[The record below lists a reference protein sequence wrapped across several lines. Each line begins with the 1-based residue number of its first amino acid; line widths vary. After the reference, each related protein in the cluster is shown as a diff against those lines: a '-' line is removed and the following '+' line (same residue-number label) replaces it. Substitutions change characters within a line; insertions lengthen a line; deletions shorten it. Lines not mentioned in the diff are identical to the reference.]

1 MVKNYYF
8 QPKGNISIPM
18 LLSKM
23 SRAMKLTCILLCI
36 SVGFAFASQ
45 SYAQNATL
53 SMNMVNRTVL
63 DVLDAIEKQSD
74 FQFFYNSKI
83 VNVHRKVSM
92 TVKNKDVFTILEL
105 LFENTNIDYKV
116 VDKDVIL
123 TMVNKDNVVDRKTD
137 KVTGVVKDER
147 SGEPI
152 IGANVIIKGTTN
164 GTITDLGG
172 NFSLEV
178 SEGAALQISYIGYNS
193 QEYLFKGERNLLIKL
208 KEDTQKLD
216 EVVVVGYS
224 TKNQSQLSSSVSV
237 VTEQALQGVSSDNIS
252 KILQGKSSGVVVSNQ
267 TGHPGSTPTIIVRGT
282 GSIGAGTAPLYVVD
296 GIIGGIANPNDI
308 ASISILKDA
317 AATGLYGSRAANGVI
332 IITTKS
338 GKAGKTRIN
347 VDSSFGYGWK
357 PSSNLKMMNSK
368 EFYDL
373 NKVMYTDKYNTMYD
387 SYLSKLMQSNPSP
400 SQAEIDAYMVNQKL
414 SPTLNGYIEENIPA
428 SLMNTNTDWQDLTY
442 RTAVSHNHSVSV
454 SGGGEKTQFYAALNY
469 YKEDGTFIMTGY
481 EQFNLRANIKHNIT
495 DKFSIT
501 FRTNNR
507 YSKKESNPN
516 ADALWDSY
524 VLLPWDDPYNPDGT
538 MKKGTEPEWRGRH
551 KRNLLYPM
559 QYNYNHLKKKS
570 FTTDIKLEYKVTD
583 WLTLSTTNRVESETS
598 IGEIYY
604 DKRTTEGA
612 NSKGELSNPTTDG
625 STILTSN
632 LATLSKD
639 FGKHSL
645 SGIIGYE
652 YQKSTLSNIT
662 AIGMGIEPGFE
673 ILDVTAEAKKVA
685 GGKEESIF
693 SSVFFQADYAYNN
706 RYFFVGSYRRDG
718 SSRFGTE
725 NRYGNFY
732 SLGGSWLLSNESF
745 LSEYENLDIL
755 KLRLSFGTTGNANI
769 ADFLSYGI
777 YNYDAQYAGSIASY
791 PAQMPNPY
799 LTWEV
804 AHTLNVGV
812 DVGFFNRIRLELDA
826 YQRTNKDLL
835 QDVPLSSS
843 SGFTTQ
849 KRNVGSVRNRGVD
862 INLQTQNITG
872 EFNWLTNVNFS
883 LNRNKVLK
891 LSDGNPIVSG
901 NKSIAEGHELG
912 YFYMREWAGVDAQTG
927 NPLWVRWLDENG
939 NTINENDGTKPAKIE
954 TTSVYNDASLLYT
967 KTIHPKFTAGFRNTL
982 SYKGFELDFLFN
994 IVCGSNVYNS
1004 ARELIDSDGTQA
1016 TQNFM
1021 KLMDDWSRWEKPGDI
1036 ATHPKLVLDSKSN
1049 SNKVSSRYIE
1059 NASHIRLQ
1067 NITFSYTFPKKWI
1080 EKLYLNNLRLYVSGD
1095 NIWLIT
1101 KYSGQDPEFN
1111 LEGGSDG
1118 WKYPTP
1124 RKVMFG
1130 LNLEF

>member
-8 QPKGNISIPM
+8 QQEGKINSFM
-18 LLSKM
+18 LLLKL
-23 SRAMKLTCILLCI
+23 SRTMKLTIILFCI
-36 SVGFAFASQ
+36 SMGFSFASE
-45 SYAQNATL
+45 SYAQNTAI
-53 SMNMVNRTVL
+53 SINMTNRTVL
-63 DVLDAIEKQSD
+63 EVLEAIEKQSD
-74 FQFFYNSKI
+74 YQFFYNSKI
-83 VNVHRKVSM
+83 VNIHRKVS
-92 TVKNKDVFTILEL
+92 VNARNKDVFTILGL
-105 LFENTNIDYKV
+105 LFENTYVNYKV

-123 TMVNKDNVVDRKTD
+123 TVTD
-137 KVTGVVKDER
+137 KRSASDEEIQKVIGVVKDDR
-147 SGEPI
+147 TGEPI
-152 IGANVIIKGTTN
+152 IGANIVVKGTTN
-164 GTITDLGG
+164 GTITDIDGQ
-172 NFSLEV
+172 FSMDL
-178 SEGAALQISYIGYNS
+178 SEGTTLLISYIGYNS
-193 QEYLFKGERNLLIKL
+193 LEYLFKGEKNILIKL
-208 KEDTQKLD
+208 REDTQRLD

-237 VTEQALQGVSSDNIS
+237 VSEAALQGISSDNIS

-267 TGHPGSTPTIIVRGT
+267 TGKPGSAPTIIVRGT

-296 GIIGGIANPNDI
+296 GVIGGMANPNDI
-308 ASISILKDA
+308 ASVSILKDA

-338 GKAGKTRIN
+338 GKSGKTRVN

-357 PSSNLKMMNSK
+357 PSSNLKMMNSR

-373 NKVMYTDKYNTMYD
+373 NKIMYTDKYNTTYD
-387 SYLSKLMQSNPSP
+387 SYLAQLMQSNPSP
-400 SQAEIDAYMVNQKL
+400 SQAEIDAYMVNKKL
-414 SPTLNGYIEENIPA
+414 SPTLDGYINENLPP
-428 SLMNTNTDWQDLTY
+428 SLMDTNTDWQDLTY

-469 YKEDGTFIMTGY
+469 YKEDGIFIMTGY

-495 DKFSIT
+495 DKFNIT

-507 YSKKESNPN
+507 YSQKENNPN

-524 VLLPWDDPYNPDGT
+524 VLLPWDNPYNPDGS
-538 MKKGTEPEWRGRH
+538 MKKGTESDWRGRH
-551 KRNLLYPM
+551 KRNLLYPL
-559 QYNYNHLKKKS
+559 QYNYDHLKTKS

-598 IGEIYY
+598 VGEIYY
-604 DKRTTEGA
+604 DKRTTEGS

-652 YQKSTLSNIT
+652 YQKSTLSNVT
-662 AIGMGIEPGFE
+662 ATGMGIEPGFE

-685 GGKEESIF
+685 GAKSESVF

-725 NRYGNFY
+725 NRYGDFY
-732 SLGGSWLLSNESF
+732 SLGASWLMSNEKF
-745 LSEYENLDIL
+745 LVDYDKLDIL
-755 KLRLSFGTTGNANI
+755 KLRISYGTTGNANI

-777 YNYDAQYAGSIASY
+777 YNYDAQYAGSVASY

-804 AHTLNVGV
+804 AHTLNLGV
-812 DVGFFNRIRLELDA
+812 DVGLFNRIRLEVDA

-849 KRNVGSVRNRGVD
+849 KRNVGSVRNRGID
-862 INLQTQNITG
+862 INLETKNFIG
-872 EFNWLTNVNFS
+872 EFNWQTNLNFS

-891 LSDGNPIVSG
+891 LSGGNPIVSG
-901 NKSIAEGHELG
+901 NKSIAEGRELG
-912 YFYMREWAGVDAQTG
+912 YFYMREWAGVDPQTG
-927 NPLWVRWLDENG
+927 GPLWVRWVDENG
-939 NTINENDGTKPAKIE
+939 KTINENDRKDPVKVE

-967 KTIHPKFTAGFRNTL
+967 KSIYPKFTVGFRNVI

-994 IVCGSNVYNS
+994 IVAGSNVYNN
-1004 ARELIDSDGTQA
+1004 ARETIDSDGTQA

-1036 ATHPKLVLDSKSN
+1036 ATHTKLIMDNKSN
-1049 SNKVSSRYIE
+1049 SNKASSRYIE
-1059 NASHIRLQ
+1059 SASHIRLQ
-1067 NITFSYTFPKKWI
+1067 NITLSYTFPKKWI
-1080 EKLYLNNLRLYVSGD
+1080 ENLCLNNLRLYVSGD
-1095 NIWLIT
+1095 NMWLIT

-1111 LEGGSDG
+1111 LAGGSDG